1 MEKTQTIQTTINK
14 LNTRE
19 KKKERKE
26 KRTKIIICVLIAL
39 VIALL
44 SWLNTAQR
52 MEFKDEVIIEE
63 VEEIEEE
70 ERYPW
75 KLTEDGDHQEMP
87 EIESNTSHER
97 FKELALDYGLN
108 PSQIWEVEN
117 KHWIKEAVILCL
129 IISETSWGHKW
140 YWTSSCNNVWNVYN
154 TDSWKRKCFDTYIEW
169 LEAIWKTL
177 NNKYLYNIWT
187 LWCLSNAWN
196 CKQRDNNWHR
206 YATSESNWEKNMVAC
221 LSTVY
226 WERIDPSS
234 FIIRR

>member
-1 MEKTQTIQTTINK
+1 MK
-14 LNTRE
+14 LNL
-19 KKKERKE
+19 KNLNKDQFI
-26 KRTKIIICVLIAL
+26 KIIMIILIAL
-39 VIALL
+39 FIALL
-44 SWLNTAQR
+44 SWLNTVAT
-52 MEFKDEVIIEE
+52 MPKTVK
-63 VEEIEEE
+63 VERYELSKHELNLSKVG
-70 ERYPW
+70 RGWYPW

-87 EIESNTSHER
+87 KIESNSSHDR
-97 FKELALDYGLN
+97 FKELARDYWLD

-117 KHWIKEAVILCL
+117 KYWIKESVILCV

-177 NNKYLYNIWT
+177 NNKYLYSIWT
-187 LWCLSNAWN
+187 LWCLSNAWS